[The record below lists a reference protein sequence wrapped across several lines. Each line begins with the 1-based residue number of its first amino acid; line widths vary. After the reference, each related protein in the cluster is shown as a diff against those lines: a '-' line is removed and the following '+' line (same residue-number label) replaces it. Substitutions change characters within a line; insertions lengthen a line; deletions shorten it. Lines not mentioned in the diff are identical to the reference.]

1 VGIVVACAVALAPA
15 PAGAA
20 VVFSEVT
27 CVGDSCQPLPPEPE
41 DPSPGTL
48 VPNPGNPPRHI
59 YEPKEHKKHR
69 KHRHS
74 HRRGSRRHGQGRG
87 AAR

>member
-1 VGIVVACAVALAPA
+1 MGIVVASVLALVPA

-20 VVFSEVT
+20 VFSEIV

-48 VPNPGNPPRHI
+48 APNPGNPPRHI
-59 YEPKEHKKHR
+59 FEPKRHRSHR

-74 HRRGSRRHGQGRG
+74 HRRRPHRHGHGRG
-87 AAR
+87 RAR